1 MKSKII
7 IHPILFAIFPVIML
21 YLNNIHF
28 VSFSETLLPL
38 AIIIGIIIPLW
49 FVLKLILKDSVKSAL
64 ITSLILV
71 ICFSYGYSYLM
82 LDKILCCDIYD
93 LTINGVDVVKHRYL
107 AIPFLAVFITGVF
120 YLIKTNKRLNVANT
134 VTNVASL
141 TIVIITLVNI
151 GAYSLE
157 NSFSINFE
165 DESSVG
171 LEYIKN
177 EKELPDIFFIILDAY
192 PGAASLKTTSNYDNS
207 EFIDGLSERGF
218 FVQKESYSNYAQSF
232 ISIPSVLNMKHLD
245 YLTELVGDSRDQTR
259 PYEMADNNRVMNFLK
274 SQGYAIA
281 SFDSGWGMTRDI
293 KAAELQLC
301 GDNQLFNSNFLIM
314 LVKASALNP
323 VYVKIFESSHIELK
337 LCVFDELPKVQNRS
351 DKPIFVFA
359 HMMLPH
365 PPFIFDADG
374 GIRSVDNLD
383 LSLEIKDNNSRNAH
397 LEQLKFVN
405 KKMTQVVDQLLNSEN
420 PPVIIITSDHGTAFL
435 FDGNLAKWDSP
446 TNEMI
451 KERMNNIMFVYLPSN
466 KTDIFYEDMTLVNV
480 FPVLF
485 NYYFETDFEIL
496 DDKIFFSRDGSYDF
510 IDVTDI
516 LRNG

>member
-1 MKSKII
+1 
-7 IHPILFAIFPVIML
+7 
-21 YLNNIHF
+21 
-28 VSFSETLLPL
+28 
-38 AIIIGIIIPLW
+38 
-49 FVLKLILKDSVKSAL
+49 
-64 ITSLILV
+64 
-71 ICFSYGYSYLM
+71 
-82 LDKILCCDIYD
+82 
-93 LTINGVDVVKHRYL
+93 
-107 AIPFLAVFITGVF
+107 
-120 YLIKTNKRLNVANT
+120 
-134 VTNVASL
+134 
-141 TIVIITLVNI
+141 
-151 GAYSLE
+151 
-157 NSFSINFE
+157 
-165 DESSVG
+165 
-171 LEYIKN
+171 
-177 EKELPDIFFIILDAY
+177 
-192 PGAASLKTTSNYDNS
+192 
-207 EFIDGLSERGF
+207 
-218 FVQKESYSNYAQSF
+218 
-232 ISIPSVLNMKHLD
+232 MKHLD

-383 LSLEIKDNNSRNAH
+383 LSLEIKDNNNRDAH